1 MSEETVLKAEV
12 RNKNLRASWPAILL
26 IGIGLVLLS
35 SKVFGFFLMD
45 FMWPGFVVGSG
56 LLMLYPAYIS
66 TPEKRR
72 SLAFFAIPGAMTVA
86 TGILLFM
93 MNLTNHF
100 ESMAYA
106 WTLIL
111 AAGAGGYIYYNRFE
125 DTDNSIEKAHRFIR
139 TMVLLFMG
147 MAMFFEL
154 LIFQSFGYWWPLIII
169 GLGAYMLIKER
180 RSKSDE

>member
-1 MSEETVLKAEV
+1 
-12 RNKNLRASWPAILL
+12 
-26 IGIGLVLLS
+26 
-35 SKVFGFFLMD
+35 
-45 FMWPGFVVGSG
+45 
-56 LLMLYPAYIS
+56 
-66 TPEKRR
+66 
-72 SLAFFAIPGAMTVA
+72 
-86 TGILLFM
+86 
-93 MNLTNHF
+93 MNITNHF

-111 AAGAGGYIYYNRFE
+111 AAGAGGYIYLNRFE
-125 DTDNSIEKAHRFIR
+125 DSNNRIEKAHRFIR
-139 TMVLLFMG
+139 TMVLVFMG